1 MPAMRSDVE
10 TDTII
15 SVSGDRFGDHLEL
28 LSEMSRDF
36 AETGDIEQA
45 LLNGLKRIVDYMDA
59 EGGALFLLNEDG
71 ETIECRA
78 CVGPVDITGLTLP
91 TGQGIVGRCVDT
103 GDGEI
108 VRDVS
113 KDPSFKGD
121 VDAQTGFRTR
131 SILCAPLSVKDRH
144 LGAIEVLNKR
154 GGDGLFSPL
163 DLNMLVALGASA
175 GLAVVNARMAAE
187 LVEKERVER
196 ELELAAQ
203 IQRSLL
209 PSPTGPEFPVS
220 AVNVPARMVSGDFY
234 DFFTL
239 EDGRIYFCLGD
250 VSGKGI
256 GAALTMAKATSLFHC
271 LGKAIHAPGH
281 LLDLIN
287 TELAET
293 ATQGRFVTM
302 AAGLYSPETGEIVLA
317 NAGHEPPLLMD
328 RNGGFTT
335 VPAAAPPLGIAP
347 GIAGPEG
354 FPETRHKLDGGAIYI
369 FTDGLTEGYLAD
381 GSEMGVEGLKDRL
394 RQTQDAAPD
403 VRIDAVI
410 GLIHRGGAPLRDDL
424 TILVL
429 DDKDAIAERPDAPH
443 KLPSLADDE
452 EGDWLVDIR
461 LPTQPVMLKII
472 RRVTEQSAKLCGCDE
487 RTAKDI
493 VIAVD
498 EACQNV
504 IRHAYGGKIG
514 ELVLSVSKNDDNMV
528 VRLRD
533 FAPPVDVSKIKPR
546 DLDDLR
552 PGGLGTHFIREIM
565 DQVDFLAPTDGE
577 PGNILRMEKRIG

>member
-1 MPAMRSDVE
+1 MIPNTAP
-10 TDTII
+10 DTVI
-15 SVSGDRFGDHLEL
+15 SVSEERFGDHLEL

-36 AETGDIEQA
+36 AECGDIELA
-45 LLNGLKRIVDYMDA
+45 LRNGLARIADYMDA
-59 EGGALFLLNEDG
+59 EGGALFLLNGKDNE
-71 ETIECRA
+71 IECKA

-91 TGQGIVGRCVDT
+91 PGKGIVGRCVET
-103 GDGEI
+103 GYGEI

-113 KDPSFKGD
+113 KDPSFQGD
-121 VDAQTGFRTR
+121 VDAKTGFQTR
-131 SILCAPLSVKDRH
+131 SILCAPIAVKDEH
-144 LGAIEVLNKR
+144 LGAIEVLNKKE
-154 GGDGLFSPL
+154 GDGLFSPS
-163 DLNMLVALGASA
+163 DLNMLIALGASA
-175 GLAVVNARMAAE
+175 GLAIVNARMAAE
-187 LVEKERVER
+187 LVEKERVQR

-209 PSPTGPEFPVS
+209 PSPGIEGFPVS

-271 LGKAIHAPGH
+271 LGKAIHSPGH

-287 TELAET
+287 TEIAET

-302 AAGLYSPETGEIVLA
+302 AAGLYSPETGEIVLS
-317 NAGHEPPLLMD
+317 NAGHEPPLIMSVRGQFSD
-328 RNGGFTT
+328 
-335 VPAAAPPLGIAP
+335 VPAQAPPLGIAS

-381 GSEMGVEGLKDRL
+381 GSELGTEGLKERL
-394 RQTQDAAPD
+394 LQTQTSPHD

-429 DDKDAIAERPDAPH
+429 DDADAASSRPDH
-443 KLPSLADDE
+443 VKQLPNQDMDE

-461 LPTQPVMLKII
+461 LPTQPVMLRII
-472 RRVTEQSAKLCGCDE
+472 RRVTEQSATLCGCDE
-487 RTAKDI
+487 KTAQDI

-504 IRHAYGGKIG
+504 IRHAYDGEAG
-514 ELVLSVSKNDDNMV
+514 ELVLSISKHNDNMV

-552 PGGLGTHFIREIM
+552 PGGLGTHFIKEIM
-565 DQVDFLAPTDGE
+565 DNVEFLVPADGE
-577 PGNILRMEKRIG
+577 PGNVLRMEKRIG

>member
-1 MPAMRSDVE
+1 MADDQ
-10 TDTII
+10 TTNNLIA
-15 SVSGDRFGDHLEL
+15 VSGERFGDHLEL

-36 AETGDIEQA
+36 AESGDIEQA
-45 LLNGLKRIVDYMDA
+45 LLKGLERIVDYMNA
-59 EGGALFLLNEDG
+59 EGGALFLLGDDDSQ
-71 ETIECRA
+71 TIECRA

-91 TGQGIVGRCVDT
+91 TGQGIVGRCVET
-103 GDGEI
+103 GHGEI

-113 KDPSFKGD
+113 KDPNFQGD
-121 VDAQTGFRTR
+121 VDAKTGFKTR
-131 SILCAPLSVKDRH
+131 SILCAPIAVKDRR

-163 DLNMLVALGASA
+163 DLNMLIALGASA
-175 GLAVVNARMAAE
+175 GLAIVNARMAAE

-209 PSPTGPEFPVS
+209 PQPGGPEFPVS

-302 AAGLYSPETGEIVLA
+302 AAGLYSPKTGEITLS
-317 NAGHEPPLLMD
+317 NAGHEPPLIMD
-328 RNGGFTT
+328 RQGSFID
-335 VPAAAPPLGIAP
+335 VPASAPPVGIAP
-347 GIAGPEG
+347 DIAGPDG
-354 FPETRHKLDGGAIYI
+354 FPETKHKLEGGAIYI

-381 GSEMGVEGLKDRL
+381 GSELGVEGLKERL
-394 RQTQDAAPD
+394 IQTQTSQPD

-410 GLIHRGGAPLRDDL
+410 GLIHRGGTPLRDDL

-429 DDKDAIAERPDAPH
+429 DDTQASKDRPDTDQQ
-443 KLPSLADDE
+443 LPALDDDE
-452 EGDWLVDIR
+452 SGDWLVDLR
-461 LPTQPVMLKII
+461 LPTQPAMLKVI
-472 RRVTEQSAKLCGCDE
+472 RRVTEQAATLCGCDE
-487 RTAKDI
+487 RTSQDI

-504 IRHAYGGKIG
+504 IRHAYGGGVG
-514 ELVLSVSKNDDNMV
+514 ELILSVRKTDKTMV

-565 DQVDFLAPTDGE
+565 DDVAFLAPSDGE
-577 PGNILRMEKRIG
+577 PGNILRMEKRIN

>member
-1 MPAMRSDVE
+1 MTSETA

-15 SVSGDRFGDHLEL
+15 SVTEERFGDHLEL

-36 AETGDIEQA
+36 AECGDIEQA
-45 LLNGLKRIVDYMDA
+45 LRMGLERIADYMDA
-59 EGGALFLLNEDG
+59 EGGALFLLNDEK
-71 ETIECRA
+71 EVIECKA
-78 CVGPVDITGLTLP
+78 CVGPVDISGLTLP
-91 TGQGIVGRCVDT
+91 KGKGIVGRCVES
-103 GDGEI
+103 GHGEI

-113 KDPSFKGD
+113 KDPSFQGD
-121 VDAQTGFRTR
+121 VDAKTGFKTR
-131 SILCAPLSVKDRH
+131 SILCAPITVKDKH
-144 LGAIEVLNKR
+144 LGAIEVLNQR
-154 GGDGLFSPL
+154 GGDGLFSPS
-163 DLNMLVALGASA
+163 DLNMLMALGASA
-175 GLAVVNARMAAE
+175 GLAIVNARMAAE

-209 PSPTGPEFPVS
+209 PSPGGEGFPVS

-271 LGKAIHAPGH
+271 LGKAIHSPGH

-287 TELAET
+287 TEIAET

-302 AAGLYSPETGEIVLA
+302 SAGIYSPETGEMTLS
-317 NAGHEPPLLMD
+317 NAGHEPPLIMD
-328 RNGGFTT
+328 MNGQFTE
-335 VPAAAPPLGIAP
+335 VPAAAPPLGIAA

-354 FPETRHKLDGGAIYI
+354 FPETQHSLEGGAIYI

-381 GSEMGVEGLKDRL
+381 GSEMGTDGLKERL
-394 RQTQDAAPD
+394 LQTQASPHD
-403 VRIDAVI
+403 VRIDSVI
-410 GLIHRGGAPLRDDL
+410 GLIHRGGTPLRDDL

-429 DDKDAIAERPDAPH
+429 DDSDAVKNRPNHAKH
-443 KLPSLADDE
+443 LPAQDTDE
-452 EGDWLVDIR
+452 EGAWLVDIR
-461 LPTQPVMLKII
+461 LPTQPAMLKII
-472 RRVTEQSAKLCGCDE
+472 RRVTEQSAALCGCDE
-487 RTAKDI
+487 KTAQDI

-504 IRHAYGGKIG
+504 IRHAYRGEDG
-514 ELVLSVSKNDDNMV
+514 ELVLSISKSDDNMV

-552 PGGLGTHFIREIM
+552 PGGLGTHFIKEIM
-565 DQVDFLAPTDGE
+565 DNVEFLVPADGE
-577 PGNILRMEKRIG
+577 PGNVLRMEKRID